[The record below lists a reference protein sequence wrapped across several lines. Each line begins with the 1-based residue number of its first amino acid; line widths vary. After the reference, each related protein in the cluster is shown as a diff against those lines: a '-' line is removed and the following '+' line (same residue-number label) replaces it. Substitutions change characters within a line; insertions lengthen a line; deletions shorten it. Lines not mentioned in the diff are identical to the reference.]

1 MPNPNKDLGPCSVL
15 WDRSGANLQLNPT
28 FGGVTFRDE
37 VLHVEVKEDQQG
49 ESPVDHVHTGRI
61 VEVTVPMTRSSLAQ
75 LEAAIAGSV
84 DSTSPA
90 NLKVS
95 NKVGA
100 ACFANAKELTIKP
113 VEDGVASAEAT
124 WLYVH
129 RCYPF
134 SNLEWVYDNAGQ
146 RVTNVVF
153 KAYPDDMSGQVY
165 EMWRMGAYSP

>member
-1 MPNPNKDLGPCSVL
+1 MSPNPNKDLGPCSVL
-15 WDRSGANLQLNPT
+15 WDRSGANIQVNPT
-28 FGGVTFRDE
+28 FGGVSFRDE
-37 VLHVEVKEDQQG
+37 VLHVEIKEDQQG

-61 VEVTVPMTRSSLAQ
+61 VEVTVPMTRSTLAQ

-84 DSTSPA
+84 DSAT

-95 NKVGA
+95 NKVGQS
-100 ACFANAKELTIKP
+100 CFVNARELVIKP
-113 VEDGVASAEAT
+113 VEDSVAAAEST

-134 SNLEWVYDNAGQ
+134 SNLEWIYDNAGQ

-153 KAYPDDMSGQVY
+153 KAYPDDQSGQVN
-165 EMWRMGAYSP
+165 EMWLMGPHTP